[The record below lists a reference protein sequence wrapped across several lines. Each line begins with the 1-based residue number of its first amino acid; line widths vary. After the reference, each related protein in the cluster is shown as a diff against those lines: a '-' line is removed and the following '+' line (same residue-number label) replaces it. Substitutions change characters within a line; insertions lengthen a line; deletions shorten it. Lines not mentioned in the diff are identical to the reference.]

1 MRLDASVRFGSPM
14 PVGIDEE
21 ALELTISNILN
32 SKLASPQ
39 GKMRI
44 RSLGKEEGVN

>member
-32 SKLASPQ
+32 SKLASSSRQ
-39 GKMRI
+39 
-44 RSLGKEEGVN
+44 NAD

>member
-1 MRLDASVRFGSPM
+1 MRLDASAVSGFPM

-32 SKLASPQ
+32 SKLASSSRQ
-39 GKMRI
+39 
-44 RSLGKEEGVN
+44 NAD